1 MKKKNNNN
9 IDWFK
14 ALFWGGFL
22 ILSIGFWLIVN
33 QAGYLFP
40 AIIIYLLSA
49 VLFAVAVIKEVR

>member
-49 VLFAVAVIKEVR
+49 ALFAVAVIEEVR

>member
-22 ILSIGFWLIVN
+22 ILNINFWLIVN
-33 QAGYLFP
+33 QAGLLLP
-40 AIIIYLLSA
+40 AIMIYLLTIG
-49 VLFAVAVIKEVR
+49 LFIVAVIEEVK